1 MGKHSTALES
11 AFKGAG
17 LRLKAT
23 DKPLME
29 LCRTL
34 AAQMDEAGAEPS
46 TRLTAA
52 YLSALKDLRRAV
64 AESTARTTKP
74 GKLAEMRKTRLKAV

>member
-1 MGKHSTALES
+1 MGQHLTAIED

-46 TRLTAA
+46 TRLSAA

-64 AESTARTTKP
+64 AESTARQVKP
-74 GKLAEMRKTRLKAV
+74 GKLAEMRALRSA

>member
-1 MGKHSTALES
+1 MGTHSAALGA

-34 AAQMDEAGAEPS
+34 AAQMDEAGPEPS

-64 AESTARTTKP
+64 AESTARQVKP
-74 GKLAEMRKTRLKAV
+74 GKLAEMRALRSA

>member
-1 MGKHSTALES
+1 MGKHLTALES
-11 AFKGAG
+11 AFEGAG
-17 LRLKAT
+17 LKLKAT

-34 AAQMDEAGAEPS
+34 ATQMDEAGSEPS

-64 AESTARTTKP
+64 AESAARATKP
-74 GKLAEMRKTRLKAV
+74 GKLAELRVLNSA

>member
-1 MGKHSTALES
+1 MGQHLIALEA

-34 AAQMDEAGAEPS
+34 AAQMDEAGSEPS

-52 YLSALKDLRRAV
+52 YLSALKDLRRALHE
-64 AESTARTTKP
+64 AGERAPEAK
-74 GKLAEMRKTRLKAV
+74 GKLAQLRALRSA

>member
-1 MGKHSTALES
+1 MGQHLTALEA

-34 AAQMDEAGAEPS
+34 AAQMDEAGSEPS

-64 AESTARTTKP
+64 AESTAQTTKP
-74 GKLAEMRKTRLKAV
+74 GKLAELRKARLKAV